1 MTDTNRK
8 LKTDTGNP
16 DICNVYSYHKI
27 FSSEDEQKE
36 VCEGCKNAS
45 IGCVQC
51 KKMLVKNINNELA
64 PIRENIEKLSN
75 DKDYVYDVLKEGAKK
90 AYEVAEKT
98 LYEVRNLMGLVDDKR
113 K

>member
-1 MTDTNRK
+1 MFTAIIK
-8 LKTDTGNP
+8 
-16 DICNVYSYHKI
+16 
-27 FSSEDEQKE
+27 FSLQK
-36 VCEGCKNAS
+36 
-45 IGCVQC
+45 
-51 KKMLVKNINNELA
+51 INNELA

-90 AYEVAEKT
+90 ASEVAEKT